1 MQVTRFTEN
10 WYVCLLFF
18 ASKCRELLV
27 TFAKLFDGGST
38 EWFQQLQEFSN
49 EIENMEV
56 AELKNCLAKFCVSV
70 RKTDGQGI
78 IRKPACCRSERE

>member
-1 MQVTRFTEN
+1 V
-10 WYVCLLFF
+10 
-18 ASKCRELLV
+18 SG
-27 TFAKLFDGGST
+27 TFNNFCEIICST

-56 AELKNCLAKFCVSV
+56 DELKKCLAKILRF
-70 RKTDGQGI
+70 REENRRQGI